1 MLLYL
6 SRAAEIPRDKW
17 QDYIAASAGLPDDQ
31 SLDVQFVF
39 KTAGAK
45 NQWDGLS
52 MLYDSNE
59 PPFPADEFSLIVLV
73 DKMTNR
79 LELTVRNII
88 VFLRSKGFR
97 IGSPCPTFQIG

>member
-39 KTAGAK
+39 KQLGQKTSG
-45 NQWDGLS
+45 
-52 MLYDSNE
+52 M
-59 PPFPADEFSLIVLV
+59 V
-73 DKMTNR
+73 
-79 LELTVRNII
+79 
-88 VFLRSKGFR
+88 
-97 IGSPCPTFQIG
+97 